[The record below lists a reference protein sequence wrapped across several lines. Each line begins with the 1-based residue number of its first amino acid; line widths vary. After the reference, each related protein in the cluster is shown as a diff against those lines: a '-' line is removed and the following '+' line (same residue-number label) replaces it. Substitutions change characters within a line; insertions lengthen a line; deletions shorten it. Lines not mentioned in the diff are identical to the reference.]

1 MKKISI
7 VILVCLIAVGVL
19 MTSGCTDV
27 EKTTSQVQQTVN
39 EISNAVNEKNNPT
52 CSTCT
57 CSTCMTNTC
66 KESSTSG

>member
-7 VILVCLIAVGVL
+7 IILVCLIAVGVL

-27 EKTTSQVQQTVN
+27 EKTASQVQQTVN
-39 EISNAVNEKNNPT
+39 EVNNAVNEKNNPT
-52 CSTCT
+52 CSTC
-57 CSTCMTNTC
+57 STCTVTNTC